1 MADHFSQSRHATTF
15 AMLGVPG
22 CATCHN
28 NHEIQAAS
36 DSMLGLTDG
45 AVCRRCHSPEDRGG
59 QAASQMRRLIDSL
72 RTDFDSVSD
81 ILLRAEQAGMEVS
94 EAQFEL
100 SGAQSALVTARAA
113 VHSFNVELVSTAT
126 DEGFAVTA
134 EAHGHGLDALADL
147 QFRRMGLAVSVTII
161 LVLIAGLYLK
171 LREIE
176 RKGS

>member
-1 MADHFSQSRHATTF
+1 
-15 AMLGVPG
+15 
-22 CATCHN
+22 
-28 NHEIQAAS
+28 
-36 DSMLGLTDG
+36 MLGLTSG
-45 AVCRRCHSPEDRGG
+45 AVCGRCHSPEDRGG
-59 QAASQMRRLIDSL
+59 QTASRMRSVIDSL
-72 RTDFDSVSD
+72 RTDFDSVSG

-113 VHSFNVELVSTAT
+113 VHSFNLDLVNAETE
-126 DEGFAVTA
+126 EGFAITA
-134 EAHGHGLDALADL
+134 EAYAHGQDALAEL

-176 RKGS
+176 GRA